1 MFKQLF
7 CKNFILPKS
16 IFLYHSVKLAS
27 IFLKTKRGV
36 FILKMPSFIYIL
48 IIKIVILI

>member
-1 MFKQLF
+1 MFKQVLF
-7 CKNFILPKS
+7 KNFILSKS
-16 IFLYHSVKLAS
+16 ISLYHSVKLAS

-36 FILKMPSFIYIL
+36 FILKMPSFIYIQ